1 MKKQQVKTIKE
12 EKGSIINVV
21 LLILVI
27 LSLVGI
33 VLKQTGSIDT
43 KIATNEKLARVAYY
57 AADAGM
63 ERAINMVTAGL
74 DGGSPDTSWVGAEQ
88 GFGDATYQ
96 VTVVD
101 YSYITPPA
109 GSSSSGSSCS
119 SSSGSS
125 SSGSSSSGSSSSHC
139 SSSLLDHGLNSIW
152 QRIAGFFVAQAH
164 AHGSSCG
171 SSSSG
176 SSCSSSSGSSSS
188 GSSSSCS
195 FTLFDD
201 NDGDGDG
208 YILITST
215 GTINNVSKSI
225 QVILKSDGTVVSR
238 IQQ

>member
-1 MKKQQVKTIKE
+1 MKRQRVKTVKK

-33 VLKQTGSIDT
+33 VLKQTGNIDT

-74 DGGSPDTSWVGAEQ
+74 DGGSPDTSWVGVSQ
-88 GFGDATYQ
+88 GFGDASYQ
-96 VTVVD
+96 VAVED
-101 YSYITPPA
+101 YSYISPPA
-109 GSSSSGSSCS
+109 GS

-125 SSGSSSSGSSSSHC
+125 SSGSSSSGC
-139 SSSLLDHGLNSIW
+139 SSLMPARGADSIW
-152 QRIAGFFVAQAH
+152 QRISGFFVSPAYAM
-164 AHGSSCG
+164 C
-171 SSSSG
+171 
-176 SSCSSSSGSSSS
+176 GSSSS
-188 GSSSSCS
+188 GSSSSS

-201 NDGDGDG
+201 NDGDLDG
-208 YILITST
+208 YIRITST

-225 QVILKSDGTVVSR
+225 EVILKSDGTVVSR
-238 IQQ
+238 IEQ

>member
-1 MKKQQVKTIKE
+1 MRKQRVKTIKK

-21 LLILVI
+21 LLILVV

-74 DGGSPDTSWVGAEQ
+74 DGGSPDTSWVDVPQ
-88 GFGDATYQ
+88 GFGDASYQ

-101 YSYITPPA
+101 HTYISPP
-109 GSSSSGSSCS
+109 SGS

-125 SSGSSSSGSSSSHC
+125 SSGSSSSGSSSSGC
-139 SSSLLDHGLNSIW
+139 SSSMLDRGADSIW
-152 QRIAGFFVAQAH
+152 QRISGFFVAQAQ
-164 AHGSSCG
+164 AH
-171 SSSSG
+171 G

-188 GSSSSCS
+188 GSSSCSS

-201 NDGDGDG
+201 NDGDSDG

-225 QVILKSDGTVVSR
+225 EVILRSDGTVVSR
-238 IQQ
+238 IEQ